1 MPEFC
6 PLIKSACSSD
16 CRLGLDGHCLV
27 AEFLKSQIEA
37 MTLSTKMVQQL
48 MPALRRLYDLP
59 EEAKEQLPEDL
70 RQQIDDIFKNS
81 EG

>member
-1 MPEFC
+1 MLELC
-6 PLIKSACSSD
+6 PLMKSDCNSC
-16 CRLGLDGHCLV
+16 CRLGLDGRCLV

-37 MTLSTKMVQQL
+37 MALSTKMVQQF

-59 EEAKEQLPEDL
+59 EEAKGQLPEDL
-70 RQQIDDIFKNS
+70 RQQIDDIFKKL